1 MKRIT
6 GFCPAETTNKL
17 QGPERGFYSI
27 LRYMAAEEAQLPAVS
42 SLHDGDM
49 LILVEINLCHY
60 ADSALSERA
69 LSGISALF
77 QALRG
82 TGCGLIV
89 RFLYDWEGKNRLT
102 EPKSLASILRHMEQ
116 LGPVVQENA
125 DIIFLT
131 QGLFVGNWGEMHGSR
146 FLRGEDIKKLYAA
159 YSKAVGERVR
169 LSMRTP
175 ALWRSVTGIS
185 HLNGIKP
192 TAALPGLFNDGMLG
206 SENDYG
212 TYGEEASARESELA
226 FQEKLCCFVPNGGEV
241 VGTAPQSDAET
252 AMHALSRMHVSY
264 LNRDYDRRT
273 YAKWKSA
280 VIRTECLWNGLTYY
294 DYAEAHLGYRFVV
307 RNVNLRFFGLT
318 GGLTASVAVENV
330 GFAPIYHDVSALLVF
345 IQGNDEVSFPMSGSL
360 AQLVQGMGSAVFET
374 RLSSLEK
381 HLGKGDCVIYF
392 RLVSLKYGVSIQLAN
407 QDCTALGCPI
417 GRYFET

>member
-27 LRYMAAEEAQLPAVS
+27 LRYIAAEEARLPDDFPV
-42 SLHDGDM
+42 HEGDT

-77 QALRG
+77 RALRG

-116 LGPVVQENA
+116 LSPVVQENA

-159 YSKAVGERVR
+159 YSTAVGERVR
-169 LSMRTP
+169 LSVRTP

-185 HLNGIKP
+185 HPTGIKP

-264 LNRDYDRRT
+264 LNRDYDKRT
-273 YAKWKSA
+273 YTKWKNA
-280 VIRTECLWNGLTYY
+280 VIRGQGLWNGMTYY
-294 DYAEAHLGYRFVV
+294 DYAEAHLGYRFVIRDV
-307 RNVNLRFFGLT
+307 SLRFFGLT
-318 GGLTASVAVENV
+318 GGLTARVAIENV
-330 GFAPIYHDVSALLVF
+330 GFAPLYHDVSAQLVF
-345 IQGNDEVSFPMSGSL
+345 VQGNDEVSFPMSGSL
-360 AQLVQGMGSAVFET
+360 AQLVQGMGFAVFEAK
-374 RLSSLEK
+374 LNSLEK
-381 HLGKGDCVIYF
+381 HLGAGDRTICF
-392 RLVSLKYGVSIQLAN
+392 RLFSRKYGVSIQLAN